1 MGLFPLL
8 RGPLLR
14 LLGLLGLL
22 GHLQQG
28 PAQTA
33 MPLGCTAPA
42 RWARGKGKLLGSM
55 RSNEVQR
62 RHQCQ
67 QAAQLLQ
74 DDVLGCLMGVK
85 EVEEEGSR
93 QCQEVGSKGCV

>member
-1 MGLFPLL
+1 
-8 RGPLLR
+8 
-14 LLGLLGLL
+14 
-22 GHLQQG
+22 
-28 PAQTA
+28 
-33 MPLGCTAPA
+33 
-42 RWARGKGKLLGSM
+42 M